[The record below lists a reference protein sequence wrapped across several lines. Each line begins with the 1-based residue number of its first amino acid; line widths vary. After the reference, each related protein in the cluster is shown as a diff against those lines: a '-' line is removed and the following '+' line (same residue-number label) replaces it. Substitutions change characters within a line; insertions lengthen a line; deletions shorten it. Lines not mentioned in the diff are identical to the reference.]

1 MIKKLNVTRIIFL
14 RTYAKRSA
22 GQEKTNKEEERQK
35 DKEDLDLELWEGEW
49 REMDGSGDGADPFMV
64 GEDILPLQF
73 SHVQNKNIKVC
84 LLYIFYSF
92 LFHSITYFYSK
103 IYLFVAEKLTL
114 VALETKQKKFS
125 ELLYSLK
132 CQKCIIVLI

>member
-1 MIKKLNVTRIIFL
+1 MIKKLNLNEINLL

-22 GQEKTNKEEERQK
+22 GQENTKKEEERQK

-84 LLYIFYSF
+84 LLYIFYTF
-92 LFHSITYFYSK
+92 LFHSITYLYSK
-103 IYLFVAEKLTL
+103 IYLFVAEQLTL
-114 VALETKQKKFS
+114 VS
-125 ELLYSLK
+125 EMYY
-132 CQKCIIVLI
+132 IFFP